1 VDVLDDEIV
10 FEHAGAIVPPHVPPV
25 ELAGS
30 GSTEWIEPPAYCRAR
45 ARHQGRSRA
54 PFRVTGLLGDA
65 TEP

>member
-10 FEHAGAIVPPHVPPV
+10 FEHAGAIVPPDVPPV

-54 PFRVTGLLGDA
+54 PFG
-65 TEP
+65 